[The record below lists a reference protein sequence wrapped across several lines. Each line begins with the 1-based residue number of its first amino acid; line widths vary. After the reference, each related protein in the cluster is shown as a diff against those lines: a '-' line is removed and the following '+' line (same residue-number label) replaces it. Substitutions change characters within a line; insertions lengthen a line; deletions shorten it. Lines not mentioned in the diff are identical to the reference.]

1 LVVKQEAPEL
11 TAMDLFPVRRDTLTT
26 IFATVLTYLIITVQF
41 QIDEPSPQ
49 GYLSPPS
56 SQTPSS
62 T

>member
-1 LVVKQEAPEL
+1 VKQEALEL

-49 GYLSPPS
+49 GSLSPPS
-56 SQTPSS
+56 SQTSSS